1 MPQPQSRPRWL
12 FLLLWINGSVTM
24 VALLLYL
31 ADRSAPGGFWPIW
44 GYSLLSANVTGVP
57 AIALLPALIDAVAR
71 RRWPLIPAA
80 TLGILAFAA
89 WGCLVVQALLIRM
102 GVFVSRNFWNDY
114 LHTLS
119 LAALVSLALGLGAF
133 LYGSMRDRLQVAE
146 ERLIEQE
153 LSAERV
159 QKLAAEARLRS
170 LETRIHPHFLFN
182 TLNSISSLIATDP
195 ARAEEIVGRLAALL
209 RSSLDTISQ
218 PLIPLRQE
226 LAMVEDYLEIEKA
239 RFGDR
244 LQATLDIPEHLRD
257 AQVPP
262 LAVQSLVENAVKHG
276 IAPQRSGGT
285 LRVTAGAESGQ
296 LRIRVSDTGP
306 GFDLT
311 AIRPAHGLDN
321 LVGRLDALFGSRAR
335 LAVFR
340 QESRCVAEIVLPR
353 S

>member
-1 MPQPQSRPRWL
+1 MPQSRPRWL

-24 VALLLYL
+24 VAVLLYL
-31 ADRSAPGGFWPIW
+31 ADKSTPGGFWPIW
-44 GYSLLSANVTGVP
+44 GFSLLSANVTGVP
-57 AIALLPALIDAVAR
+57 AIALLPTLLEAVAR

-80 TLGILAFAA
+80 TLGILTFAA
-89 WGCLVVQALLIRM
+89 SGCLVAQALLIGM
-102 GVFVSRNFWNDY
+102 GVFVSRNFWSDY

-146 ERLIEQE
+146 ARLLEQE

-195 ARAEEIVGRLAALL
+195 ARAEEMVGRLAALL

-226 LAMVEDYLEIEKA
+226 LAMVEDYLEIERA

-244 LQATLDIPEHLRD
+244 LQGAVDVPEPLRD

-262 LAVQSLVENAVKHG
+262 LSVQSLVENAVKHG
-276 IAPQRSGGT
+276 VTPQRSGGGV
-285 LRVTAGAESGQ
+285 RVTAGAEDGS
-296 LRIRVSDTGP
+296 LRIQVSDDGA
-306 GFDLT
+306 GFDLA
-311 AIRPAHGLDN
+311 AIRPGHGLDS
-321 LVGRLDALFGSRAR
+321 LVGRLDALFGSQAR

-340 QESRCVAEIVLPR
+340 QEGRCVVEIVVPR